1 MNSAYALA
9 FIKSVPHAGLCY
21 DEVAEKQVAAFGI
34 YSHICIYIYI
44 YMCVISIDKYIHILP
59 VTCLDALGYTL
70 VNKLKYFY

>member
-34 YSHICIYIYI
+34 YSHICIYIYV
-44 YMCVISIDKYIHILP
+44 CVCVCPNLFF
-59 VTCLDALGYTL
+59 TL
-70 VNKLKYFY
+70 SGERPGQYVVL

>member
-44 YMCVISIDKYIHILP
+44 YICVCVCVCVCPNLFF
-59 VTCLDALGYTL
+59 TL
-70 VNKLKYFY
+70 SGERPGQYVVL